1 MSSDEQ
7 RANMARRLSDY
18 LEDLQLH
25 LQMLH
30 RMYQDHLLPEDV
42 YLGEVAATTAE
53 LEAIQTALDVVTRRK
68 RT

>member
-1 MSSDEQ
+1 MTSDEQ

-30 RMYQDHLLPEDV
+30 RMYADHMLPEDV
-42 YLGEVAATTAE
+42 YLAEVAATTAE
-53 LEAIQTALDVVTRRK
+53 LDAIQAALDVVSRRK
-68 RT
+68 RG